1 MDLNL
6 RIYKILAH
14 LPLEKEERETLLKN
28 IDTAAGKVVGK
39 MIFGMRDAMGREA
52 FLESVESMEQVYDEK

>member
-1 MDLNL
+1 M
-6 RIYKILAH
+6 
-14 LPLEKEERETLLKN
+14 PLEKEERDTLLRN

-52 FLESVESMEQVYDEK
+52 FLESVESMEQIYDEK